1 MSQSKLEAKV
11 LELENVLKSIDYQ
24 LANNQPYHSATQ
36 ILIWR
41 RSRRQIHRSLEFFR
55 KSLAALMDARE
66 GRKLA
71 KKKSLVSQALNQS
84 RL

>member
-1 MSQSKLEAKV
+1 MSQSKLESKV
-11 LELENVLKSIDYQ
+11 ADLESALASIDYQ
-24 LANNQPYHSATQ
+24 IKHNQVYVSATQ
-36 ILIWR
+36 VLIWR